1 MCFCTAFIN
10 KLLCSFGLD
19 IEFRIQDLSKILC
32 WVGEWHSSRWRQKYI
47 EVRGSPSA
55 FGKKLEAEKLAIEIR
70 ENDVC
75 KIWTGIFPRS
85 SFIYGDAHSKVPG
98 RKVHPQMK
106 NMSLQKKKKANLGLY
121 RQTWK
126 KNSQDIVLLFNTSI
140 NVVIRVLWPQCVKT
154 NLTNLGIKT
163 QTWILLYSE
172 NIFEGITR
180 NSTGLPLE
188 NWYCREV
195 KRAFAF

>member
-1 MCFCTAFIN
+1 MLNRKDLQWNCIYVQIVIIFDVCFCIAFIN

-32 WVGEWHSSRWRQKYI
+32 WVGEWHSSRWCQKYI

-85 SFIYGDAHSKVPG
+85 SFIYGYVHSKVPG

-106 NMSLQKKKKANLGLY
+106 NMSLQKKKK
-121 RQTWK
+121 QTWVYIDRHGK
-126 KNSQDIVLLFNTSI
+126 KFSGHSI
-140 NVVIRVLWPQCVKT
+140 T
-154 NLTNLGIKT
+154 
-163 QTWILLYSE
+163 
-172 NIFEGITR
+172 F
-180 NSTGLPLE
+180 
-188 NWYCREV
+188 
-195 KRAFAF
+195 